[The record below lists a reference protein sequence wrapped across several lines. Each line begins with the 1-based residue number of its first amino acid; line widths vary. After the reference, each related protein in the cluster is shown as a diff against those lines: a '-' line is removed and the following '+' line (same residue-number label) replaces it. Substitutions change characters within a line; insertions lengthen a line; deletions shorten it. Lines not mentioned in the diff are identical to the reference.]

1 MPNKSRR
8 VASKQ
13 AELRERK
20 RRAPK
25 HHSGVEASMPVARVE
40 TAVPGTTP
48 GATPATPTVETHA
61 PRTPDAR
68 RSVIQERRAPVPAAR
83 THNPY
88 IWPEIKRIGIITALV
103 FMILAVLTVVLR

>member
-25 HHSGVEASMPVARVE
+25 HHSGVEASIPAARIE
-40 TAVPGTTP
+40 TATP
-48 GATPATPTVETHA
+48 GMTPRATPAAPTLES
-61 PRTPDAR
+61 RTPDAR

-103 FMILAVLTVVLR
+103 LMILAVFTVVLR